1 MDFSGLYSL
10 FPEMI
15 LFALLLIGVY
25 SNKNKPKKRT
35 SESICTPPGINS
47 YVLHNKFCFLENVTT
62 KI

>member
-25 SNKNKPKKRT
+25 LNKKKKNKQKNGPLNLFVHT
-35 SESICTPPGINS
+35 LVLILMSFITNS
-47 YVLHNKFCFLENVTT
+47 AFWKM
-62 KI
+62 